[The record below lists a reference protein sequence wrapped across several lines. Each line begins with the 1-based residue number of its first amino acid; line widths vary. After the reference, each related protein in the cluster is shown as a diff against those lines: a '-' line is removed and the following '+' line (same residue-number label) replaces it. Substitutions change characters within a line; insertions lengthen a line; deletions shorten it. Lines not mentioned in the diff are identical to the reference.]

1 MRAYEISA
9 GTKSLVLSK
18 PKGGQWAT
26 QDFITSKDLM
36 FTDVVIDPIR
46 VYNGNCGFARN
57 STLYKLA
64 ERGYMVF
71 KDDITDRYLLA
82 VHLHAVNVI

>member
-9 GTKSLVLSK
+9 GTQSLVLSK

-26 QDFITSKDLM
+26 QDFTTSKDLM

-46 VYNGNCGFARN
+46 VHNGNSGVDPN
-57 STLYKLA
+57 STPYKLA

-71 KDDITDRYLLA
+71 KDDSTGRYLLA
-82 VHLHAVNVI
+82 VPQYAVNVS